1 MIWYGLT
8 LMTVGTLSDTVYVFD
23 TAFTVSVLAHKVDSW
38 QIELSLTVVTCLLVI
53 EIDRSL
59 FHLGDFLL
67 AVAYFSNFF
76 VFASVVLVNALLL
89 SFEILKQER
98 FDYAK
103 WQLLVGFKDLEHK
116 ERR

>member
-1 MIWYGLT
+1 
-8 LMTVGTLSDTVYVFD
+8 MTIGTLSDTVHVFD
-23 TAFTVSVLAHKVDSW
+23 TAFTVSVLAHEVDSRK
-38 QIELSLTVVTCLLVI
+38 IELSFAVVTRLLVI

-67 AVAYFSNFF
+67 AVAYFGDFF
-76 VFASVVLVNALLL
+76 VFASVVLVDALLL
-89 SFEILKQER
+89 SFEILEQEG

-103 WQLLVGFKDLEHK
+103 WQLLVGFENLEHK